1 LYRTCSYTIKS
12 SILCTGVTVEEKHM
26 SEWTPFL
33 QKFGPVFM
41 EDSSGFST
49 ILLLFLAEV
58 VEFDLLS
65 LRRVF
70 LYIVMNQMCKGD
82 QSGDLG

>member
-1 LYRTCSYTIKS
+1 
-12 SILCTGVTVEEKHM
+12 M

-33 QKFGPVFM
+33 QKFGPSFM
-41 EDSSGFST
+41 VDSSGFLG

-65 LRRVF
+65 LRRVLF
-70 LYIVMNQMCKGD
+70 IYCDESNVQG
-82 QSGDLG
+82 